1 MKEQQQH
8 SAAARQGMG
17 GAYLQDVL
25 SVMQLKAEFYS
36 NRAAFHLYEDGSW
49 QSMTYGELA
58 ARVRA
63 LSDYLIESG
72 FRRGDKIAILS
83 ESRPEWAV
91 ALFASVR
98 CGATLVPLDTKLT
111 PVELLSILRDAEPRL
126 LFASAALA
134 SLAEDLKAQL
144 PKLEN
149 VFLLNLL
156 KGESEKIGFISIE
169 QLQASK
175 PQEGITREIEETA
188 LIVYTSGTTGAPKGV
203 MISFKNIGYQIMNF
217 AEVIQLNERDMLL
230 SMLPLN
236 HLLELTC
243 GLLGALYAGGRICYC
258 STLFPQEIA
267 QIMRE
272 KRVTCMITVPLFLK
286 MLKNSIEK
294 EIDRAGGLSKR
305 LFRVMFSAAR
315 WIKAPGLRKLMFY
328 RIHRQLGG
336 RLRAFISGGAPLD
349 AEVEEFF
356 NRLGIPIYLGYG
368 LTETSPVISVN
379 TPAHNRAGSVGR
391 PLPGVRVRVV
401 ENGTRQG
408 EGEILTAGPHVMR
421 GYYKRTDLTREV
433 IDEQGWFHTGDLGR
447 VDEDG
452 YLYITGRAK
461 NLIVLASGKKV
472 NPEEVEA
479 VIAGSQLIKEVCVI
493 GRLSRDGLQRG
504 SEEVCAVI
512 VPSESLVRRAEKSS
526 AIEDEIAEEINR
538 LVANLAPFKR
548 PSKLFIRF
556 EDLPK
561 TSTRK
566 VKRALVAEWLD
577 SAQQTVVA

>member
-8 SAAARQGMG
+8 SDIAQQGVQP
-17 GAYLQDVL
+17 AYPQDVL

-36 NRAAFHLYEDGSW
+36 DRAAFQLYENGSW
-49 QSMTYGELA
+49 QGMTYAELA
-58 ARVRA
+58 SRVRT

-72 FRRGDKIAILS
+72 IRRGDRIAILS
-83 ESRPEWAV
+83 ESRPEWAIV
-91 ALFASVR
+91 LFASVR
-98 CGATLVPLDTKLT
+98 CGATFVPLDTKLT

-126 LFASAALA
+126 LFVSAAQA
-134 SLAEDLKAQL
+134 SLAEDMKAQL
-144 PKLEN
+144 PTLEN
-149 VFLLNLL
+149 VFLLN
-156 KGESEKIGFISIE
+156 GEAEKSGFISID

-175 PQEGITREIEETA
+175 QQEGITRDIEETA

-217 AEVIQLNERDMLL
+217 AEVIKLNERDMLL

-286 MLKNSIEK
+286 LLKSGIEK
-294 EIDRAGGLSKR
+294 EVDRAGRLSKL

-315 WIKAPGLRKLMFY
+315 WAKAPGLKRLLFY
-328 RIHRQLGG
+328 RIHRRLGG

-391 PLPGVRVRVV
+391 PLPGVRVLIL

-408 EGEILTAGPHVMR
+408 EGEILTAGPHVMK
-421 GYYKRTDLTREV
+421 GYYKREDLTREV
-433 IDEQGWFHTGDLGR
+433 MDDQGWFHTGDLGK

-452 YLYITGRAK
+452 YIYITGRAK

-479 VIAGSQLIKEVCVI
+479 VISSSQLIKEVCVI
-493 GRLSRDGLQRG
+493 GQLSRDGLQQG
-504 SEEVCAVI
+504 SEEICAVI
-512 VPSESLVRRAEKSS
+512 VPSESLARRSDERS
-526 AIEDEIAEEINR
+526 AIEDEISEEVNR
-538 LVANLAPFKR
+538 LVATLAPFKR
-548 PSKLFIRF
+548 PSKVFIRF

-566 VKRALVAEWLD
+566 VKRVLVAEWLD
-577 SAQQTVVA
+577 SVQQTVVA

>member
-1 MKEQQQH
+1 MEEQQDY
-8 SAAARQGMG
+8 SARARQ
-17 GAYLQDVL
+17 AYPQDVL

-36 NRAAFHLYEDGSW
+36 DRAAFHLYEGGFWHST
-49 QSMTYGELA
+49 SYAELA
-58 ARVRA
+58 ARVRT

-91 ALFASVR
+91 VLFASVR
-98 CGATLVPLDTKLT
+98 CGAILVPLDTRLT
-111 PVELLSILRDAEPRL
+111 PGELLSILQDAEPRV
-126 LFASAALA
+126 LFVSAALA
-134 SLAEDLKAQL
+134 SLAEELKAQL
-144 PKLEN
+144 PTLDN
-149 VFLLNLL
+149 LFLLN
-156 KGESEKIGFISIE
+156 GEGEKCGPVSIE

-175 PQEGITREIEETA
+175 PQEGVTREIEETA

-217 AEVIQLNERDMLL
+217 AEVIKLNERDMLL

-258 STLFPQEIA
+258 STLFPHEIA

-286 MLKNSIEK
+286 LLKGSIEK
-294 EIDRAGGLSKR
+294 EVARRGRASRL
-305 LFRVMFSAAR
+305 LFRAIFSAAR
-315 WIKAPGLRKLMFY
+315 WVKAPGLRRLLFHTV
-328 RIHRQLGG
+328 HRRLGG

-391 PLPGVRVRVV
+391 PLPGVRVRVL
-401 ENGTRQG
+401 ENGTRPG
-408 EGEILTAGPHVMR
+408 EGEILTAGPHVMK
-421 GYYKRTDLTREV
+421 GYYRREDLTREV
-433 IDEQGWFHTGDLGR
+433 IDDQGWFHTGDLGR

-452 YLYITGRAK
+452 YIYITGRSK

-479 VIAGSQLIKEVCVI
+479 VISSSPLIKEICVI
-493 GRLSRDGLQRG
+493 GQLSRDGLQQG
-504 SEEVCAVI
+504 SEEVCAVV
-512 VPSESLVRRAEKSS
+512 VPSESLVRRAEKKS
-526 AIEDEIAEEINR
+526 AIEDEVTEEVNR
-538 LVANLAPFKR
+538 LVAGLAPFKR

-561 TSTRK
+561 TSSRK

-577 SAQQTVVA
+577 GAGRAVAGQAV

>member
-1 MKEQQQH
+1 MKEQQDY
-8 SAAARQGMG
+8 SVIARQGG
-17 GAYLQDVL
+17 ESAYPQDVL

-36 NRAAFHLYEDGSW
+36 DRAAFHLYESGSW
-49 QSMTYGELA
+49 QSMTYAELA
-58 ARVRA
+58 ARVRT

-91 ALFASVR
+91 VLFASVR
-98 CGATLVPLDTKLT
+98 CGATLVPLDTRLT
-111 PVELLSILRDAEPRL
+111 QVELLSILRDAEPRL
-126 LFASAALA
+126 LFVSAALA
-134 SLAEDLKAQL
+134 SLAEEMKAQL
-144 PKLEN
+144 TTLEN
-149 VFLLNLL
+149 LFLLN
-156 KGESEKIGFISIE
+156 GESEKSGLVSIN
-169 QLQASK
+169 QLQASGL
-175 PQEGITREIEETA
+175 QEAVTREIEETA

-217 AEVIQLNERDMLL
+217 AEVIKLNERDMLL

-267 QIMRE
+267 QTMRE

-286 MLKNSIEK
+286 LLKSSIEK
-294 EIDRAGGLSKR
+294 EIDRAGRMSKL

-315 WIKAPGLRKLMFY
+315 WIKAPGLRRLLFY
-328 RIHRQLGG
+328 RIHSQLGG

-379 TPAHNRAGSVGR
+379 TPAHTRSGSVGR
-391 PLPGVRVRVV
+391 PLPGVRVRVL

-408 EGEILTAGPHVMR
+408 EGEILTAGPHVMK
-421 GYYKRTDLTREV
+421 GYYKREDLTREV
-433 IDEQGWFHTGDLGR
+433 IDDQGWFHTGDLGR

-479 VIAGSQLIKEVCVI
+479 VISGSQLIKEVCVI
-493 GRLSRDGLQRG
+493 GRLSRDGLQQG
-504 SEEVCAVI
+504 TEEVCAVI
-512 VPSESLVRRAEKSS
+512 VPSESLGSRTEKRS
-526 AIEDEIAEEINR
+526 AIEEEITEEVNR
-538 LVANLAPFKR
+538 LVASLAPFKR

-577 SAQQTVVA
+577 GAQQAVVA

>member
-8 SAAARQGMG
+8 SVAAPPAGEQ
-17 GAYLQDVL
+17 AYPQDVL

-36 NRAAFHLYEDGSW
+36 DRAAFHLYEDGSW
-49 QSMTYGELA
+49 HSMTYAELA
-58 ARVRA
+58 ARVRT

-72 FRRGDKIAILS
+72 LRRGDKIAILS

-91 ALFASVR
+91 VLFASVR

-126 LFASAALA
+126 LFVSSALA
-134 SLAEDLKAQL
+134 PLAGEVKAQL
-144 PKLEN
+144 PTLEN
-149 VFLLNLL
+149 LFLLN
-156 KGESEKIGFISIE
+156 GENEKSGFASIG
-169 QLQASK
+169 QLQPSK
-175 PQEGITREIEETA
+175 PQEGVTREIEETA
-188 LIVYTSGTTGAPKGV
+188 LIVYTSGTMGAPKGV

-217 AEVIQLNERDMLL
+217 AEVIKLNERDMLL

-286 MLKNSIEK
+286 LLKGSIEK
-294 EIDRAGGLSKR
+294 EVDRAGRPSKL
-305 LFRVMFSAAR
+305 LFRATFSAAR
-315 WIKAPGLRKLMFY
+315 WIKAPGIRKFLFS
-328 RIHRQLGG
+328 RIHRRLGG
-336 RLRAFISGGAPLD
+336 RLRAFITGGAPLD

-356 NRLGIPIYLGYG
+356 NRLGIPIYMGYG

-391 PLPGVRVRVV
+391 PLPGVLVRVL
-401 ENGTRQG
+401 ENGTRRG
-408 EGEILTAGPHVMR
+408 EGEILTAGPHVMK
-421 GYYKRTDLTREV
+421 GYYKREDLTREV
-433 IDEQGWFHTGDLGR
+433 IDDQGWFHTGDLGR

-479 VIAGSQLIKEVCVI
+479 VISGSQLIKEVCVI
-493 GRLSRDGLQRG
+493 GRFSRDGLQQG

-512 VPSESLVRRAEKSS
+512 VPSESLVRRAEKKS
-526 AIEDEIAEEINR
+526 AIEDEITEEVNR
-538 LVANLAPFKR
+538 LAGSLAPFKR
-548 PSKLFIRF
+548 PSKLFIRL

-577 SAQQTVVA
+577 DVQQAVAGQAV